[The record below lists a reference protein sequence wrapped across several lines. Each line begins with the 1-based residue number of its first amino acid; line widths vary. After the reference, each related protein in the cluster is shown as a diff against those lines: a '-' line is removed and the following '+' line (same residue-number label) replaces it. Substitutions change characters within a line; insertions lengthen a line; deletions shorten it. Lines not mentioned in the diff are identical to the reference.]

1 VRPTTIRS
9 AISERDRSEEWKLK
23 VFVIEA
29 VTPAK
34 AKLLRSVLAKS
45 IAINVDWEFS
55 TPEDYSGATDLK
67 QLIAASIVVVLWMR
81 DGEGYRALGQL
92 EWVSRRGKVTIALVE
107 TGVTPLAALK
117 PESLIE
123 FD

>member
-1 VRPTTIRS
+1 MTGPRGRIYTTL
-9 AISERDRSEEWKLK
+9 RDMT
-23 VFVIEA
+23 